1 MTQDIL
7 NPNIGISTVLPAQQ
21 EEHLPEIGN
30 FNTVVGNVSS
40 LATVANFKAALIRD
54 SFEQEIANTFI
65 PALGS
70 DELLQP
76 AKLNANLSSVFTKLS
91 AMKDDADIRR
101 FVREDLT
108 PLMEN
113 KELLQAYTN
122 MMVGG

>member
-7 NPNIGISTVLPAQQ
+7 NPNIGISTVLPAKL
-21 EEHLPEIGN
+21 EEHLPEVDN
-30 FNTVVGNVSS
+30 FNTVVGNINS
-40 LATVANFKAALIRD
+40 LATIANFKASLSRD

-65 PALGS
+65 PALGF

-76 AKLNANLSSVFTKLS
+76 AKLNANISSVFTKLA
-91 AMKDDADIRR
+91 AMNDDANIRR